1 MNKVCV
7 LNFSGNVGKTTVA
20 GHMLKPRM
28 DDATIY
34 SIESLNMDAA
44 ADGHTVERMKGK
56 FYGDLQEQLMQ
67 SDNAI
72 VDVGASNVE
81 EFLDLMQRYEG
92 SHDEFDYFLIP
103 IVKEKKVQADTV
115 NTIRALHKMGIAKS
129 KIRVVFNK
137 VETDDDLER
146 EFSALFAL
154 HETEKSFTLR
164 PDAVIHT
171 NEVYELLKGV
181 GKSLGEVTAD
191 PIDYREQLRSA
202 KTEDEK
208 MFCVRM
214 VSLKRL
220 AITANKNLDE
230 TFKVIFKK

>member
-28 DDATIY
+28 DNATIY
-34 SIESLNMDAA
+34 SIESINIDAS

-56 FYGDLQEQLMQ
+56 LYGDLQEQLMQ
-67 SDNAI
+67 TKNAI

-81 EFLDLMQRYEG
+81 EFLNLMQRYAG
-92 SHDEFDYFLIP
+92 SHEEFDFFVVP

-115 NTIRALHKMGIAKS
+115 NTIRALHKIGIEKT
-129 KIRVVFNK
+129 KIRLVFNK
-137 VETDDDLER
+137 IETDDILEND
-146 EFSALFAL
+146 FNALFGL

-164 PDAVIHT
+164 PDAVIYT

-191 PIDYREQLRSA
+191 PVDYREQLRSA
-202 KTEDEK
+202 KTDDEK
-208 MFCVRM
+208 EFCVKM

-220 AITANKNLDE
+220 AVTANKNLDD